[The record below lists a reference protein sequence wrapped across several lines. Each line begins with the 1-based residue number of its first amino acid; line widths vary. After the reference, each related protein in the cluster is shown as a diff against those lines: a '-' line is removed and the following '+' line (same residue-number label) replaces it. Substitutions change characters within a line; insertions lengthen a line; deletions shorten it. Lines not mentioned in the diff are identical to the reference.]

1 MALCGVSAEI
11 QDALESEDESFYGLG
26 FASET
31 SSDSDADDES
41 DSDTSG
47 EPLAKR
53 QDSAG
58 IATGVT
64 AAAAIA
70 RTSSSDDSDD
80 KRLSTSTNSSV
91 GESAA
96 AASSPTPPEKKRGL
110 LASDILGSV
119 SHGYTCKKVNHWM
132 KIPSRSHEDYMFD
145 ISQMERRKKKMF
157 VLGVLT
163 GCLRKSPTGGE
174 EGLYIFFSYTV
185 RGVVVCRNVFMEVHG
200 VGTHL
205 MKQLQ
210 NKAENGDVYL
220 SPHGLSGKTPRHLS
234 LDPGPPRFLLED
246 YQQQG
251 FSTWKRRLPSTF

>member
-1 MALCGVSAEI
+1 MTLSGVSAEI

-26 FASET
+26 FASEA

-53 QDSAG
+53 QYSAG
-58 IATGVT
+58 IAAGVT

-70 RTSSSDDSDD
+70 QTSSSDDSDD
-80 KRLSTSTNSSV
+80 ERLSTSTNSSD

-96 AASSPTPPEKKRGL
+96 AASSPTPAEKKRGL
-110 LASDILGSV
+110 SASDIFDSV
-119 SHGYTCKKVNHWM
+119 RHGCTCKKVNHWM
-132 KIPSRSHEDYMFD
+132 KIPSRSLEDYMFD

-174 EGLYIFFSYTV
+174 ERPYFF
-185 RGVVVCRNVFMEVHG
+185 
-200 VGTHL
+200 
-205 MKQLQ
+205 
-210 NKAENGDVYL
+210 
-220 SPHGLSGKTPRHLS
+220 
-234 LDPGPPRFLLED
+234 
-246 YQQQG
+246 
-251 FSTWKRRLPSTF
+251 

>member
-1 MALCGVSAEI
+1 MTLCGVSAEI
-11 QDALESEDESFYGLG
+11 QEALESKDESFYGLG

-41 DSDTSG
+41 DSDTSA

-53 QDSAG
+53 QYSAD

-70 RTSSSDDSDD
+70 QMSSSDDSNDEH
-80 KRLSTSTNSSV
+80 LSMSTNSSD

-96 AASSPTPPEKKRGL
+96 AASSPTPAEKKRGL
-110 LASDILGSV
+110 LASDIVDSIR
-119 SHGYTCKKVNHWM
+119 HGCTCKKVNHRM
-132 KIPSRSHEDYMFD
+132 KIPSRSLEDYTFD
-145 ISQMERRKKKMF
+145 IPQMERRKKKMF
-157 VLGVLT
+157 VLGVLPAAC
-163 GCLRKSPTGGE
+163 GNLPLEEKSAH
-174 EGLYIFFSYTV
+174 IFFSCTV
-185 RGVVVCRNVFMEVHG
+185 RGVVVYRNVFMEVHG
-200 VGTHL
+200 VGTHV

-210 NKAENGDVYL
+210 SKAAHGDVYL

-246 YQQQG
+246 YQQQS
-251 FSTWKRRLPSTF
+251 FSTYKRRLPSTF

>member
-1 MALCGVSAEI
+1 MTLCGVSAEI

-53 QDSAG
+53 QYSAG

-70 RTSSSDDSDD
+70 QTSSSDDSDD
-80 KRLSTSTNSSV
+80 ERLSTSTNSSD

-96 AASSPTPPEKKRGL
+96 AASSPTPAKKKRGL
-110 LASDILGSV
+110 MASDTVDSV
-119 SHGYTCKKVNHWM
+119 RHGCTCKKVNHWM
-132 KIPSRSHEDYMFD
+132 KIPSRPLEDYMFD
-145 ISQMERRKKKMF
+145 ISQMECRKKKMF

-163 GCLRKSPTGGE
+163 GCLRKSLTGGE
-174 EGLYIFFSYTV
+174 ERPYFF
-185 RGVVVCRNVFMEVHG
+185 
-200 VGTHL
+200 
-205 MKQLQ
+205 
-210 NKAENGDVYL
+210 
-220 SPHGLSGKTPRHLS
+220 
-234 LDPGPPRFLLED
+234 
-246 YQQQG
+246 
-251 FSTWKRRLPSTF
+251 